1 MEPVFPGNCDNKQA
15 LHCFGFRAKRR
26 HCLPKKLLLLVCA
39 LSIAAGFCAAQQTN
53 PPAPG
58 GSTDAISGALARKIG
73 IMIRSELSVP
83 PEYDITFGPRQKSD
97 VEGYDTIAVTF
108 SLPAEPSRSQTVNF
122 LLSKD
127 GNTLARLSTW
137 NIAADPAAM
146 LPTEGRP
153 VRGNPQAA
161 VTIVNFD
168 DLECPYCARMHA
180 EFFPD
185 TLNHYK
191 GLVKFVYVDY
201 PLVEIHPWA
210 MHAAVDANCLAD
222 EDGTAYWNYVDYLHT
237 HGGEISGADND
248 PAKAAT
254 RLDDLAEQEGARDH
268 LDAAKLQACVA
279 KQDDSHVVSE
289 MRAGDKLGVE
299 ATPTFFVNGERW
311 AGQLQERQL
320 WIMIDRALK
329 AQGIPPPPAE
339 APATPPSS
347 KPAGGQ

>member
-1 MEPVFPGNCDNKQA
+1 MP
-15 LHCFGFRAKRR
+15 KR
-26 HCLPKKLLLLVCA
+26 LLLLVCA
-39 LSIAAGFCAAQQTN
+39 LSIAAVSFAAQQTK
-53 PPAPG
+53 PDQPA
-58 GSTDAISGALARKIG
+58 GSSATISAALARKID

-83 PEYDITFGPRQKSD
+83 PEYEIALSPRQKSD
-97 VEGYDTIAVTF
+97 VEGYDTLAVTF
-108 SLPAEPSRSQTVNF
+108 SLPAEPSRTQTVNF

-137 NIAADPAAM
+137 NISADPSAM

-153 VRGNPQAA
+153 VRGNPQAP

-168 DLECPYCARMHA
+168 DLECPFCARMHA

-185 TLNHYK
+185 TLNRYK
-191 GLVKFVYVDY
+191 GLVNFVYVDY

-210 MHAAVDANCLAD
+210 MHAAVNANCLAD
-222 EDGTAYWNYVDYLHT
+222 QSGTAYWSYVDYLHT
-237 HGGEISGADND
+237 HGSEISGSDND
-248 PAKAAT
+248 PAKSAT

-279 KQDDSHVVSE
+279 KQDDTRILSE

-329 AQGIPPPPAE
+329 AKGIPPPPPE
-339 APATPPSS
+339 APQ
-347 KPAGGQ
+347 PAPAKSAAGQ